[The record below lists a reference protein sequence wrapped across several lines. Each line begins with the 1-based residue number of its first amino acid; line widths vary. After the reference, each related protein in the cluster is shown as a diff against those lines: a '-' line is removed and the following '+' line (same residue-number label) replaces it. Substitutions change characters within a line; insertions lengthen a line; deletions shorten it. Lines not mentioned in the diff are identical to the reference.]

1 MLMGALICMFVA
13 AAILAVSVCFSKKN
27 KTLYFL
33 LQTLSLIAL
42 VCLGLVAGNYKN
54 NFSGYTIFL
63 ILAIIPQFISLFDLS
78 EYLKTKAIKTEENT
92 ETNIEEITEIEKNV
106 TENISEEN
114 VSEEN
119 FSDAENKKKKVKKK
133 KRKKESK
140 HHFLNSN
147 GLLLKSVAMV
157 MTSICLGLAGVYIGM
172 ETFYGFLIGVALA
185 CALLFLLLIIKKTI
199 NPYDVLSYFFMFLAI
214 GIIIGQIATVL
225 LFSFNLTNILF
236 SVGALIYCVY
246 VGLSAFVKSNFD
258 NMAFFVAFFCLISTL
273 II

>member
-92 ETNIEEITEIEKNV
+92 ETNIEEITEIVKNV

-119 FSDAENKKKKVKKK
+119 FSDAEKKK
-133 KRKKESK
+133 KRIKTPLFKQQWSSFEISC
-140 HHFLNSN
+140 N
-147 GLLLKSVAMV
+147 GDDLDLFGACW
-157 MTSICLGLAGVYIGM
+157 CLHWHG
-172 ETFYGFLIGVALA
+172 
-185 CALLFLLLIIKKTI
+185 
-199 NPYDVLSYFFMFLAI
+199 
-214 GIIIGQIATVL
+214 
-225 LFSFNLTNILF
+225 NILWIF
-236 SVGALIYCVY
+236 NRRCPCLCTIVL
-246 VGLSAFVKSNFD
+246 AFNNQKNNQS
-258 NMAFFVAFFCLISTL
+258 I
-273 II
+273 